1 MNGKWKASAAVGVER
16 AGRAFLVPLREPLE
30 DAVEISGSG
39 LDIWDEI
46 CASSHGITLAALIDK
61 IAALYS
67 TDVSEIALPVEEF
80 VLSLRDRGLVLAAD
94 QSASDGE

>member
-1 MNGKWKASAAVGVER
+1 MNGKWTALAAVSVER
-16 AGRAFLVPLREPLE
+16 AERAFLVPLREPLE

-46 CASSHGITLAALIDK
+46 CASSQGITLAALIEK
-61 IAALYS
+61 MAALYS

-94 QSASDGE
+94 QSAGDGE